1 VRLRHAIAALAC
13 SAAGWL
19 CVASDAAALSPGTDL
34 VVPAAARTSLW
45 VTDLY
50 LLNPGSR
57 QAQVTINWLVR
68 GQANPE
74 PSSFQLELEPEETV
88 VLADVI
94 RDSLGLARAAGAF
107 RIVATEPVV
116 ANCRIFARDGAAT
129 YGQGLEGVP
138 TAAATRAGSSTHAVG
153 MSSGEAH
160 RTNVYA
166 LAGSGGATLELE
178 LLDPSGS
185 GMASAQLSLDS
196 WEPFLESVT
205 ELFDVVGFADATLL
219 VRVSSGSA
227 VVGASRA
234 DNLSSDPTT
243 LASWIPGRHDPLAAG
258 TYFGA
263 IRDQGTA
270 ASSGL
275 SLRINGTGEVEAIE
289 FSYRSELC
297 AVLFTAGQDLS
308 ETPLPL
314 AELGAGYE
322 FSSSYPGGGIMRW
335 SLELDQ
341 QPSQAILTGT
351 LGAVGSSWTG
361 ELAACNGNHE
371 SNTVEVGVWEH

>member
-1 VRLRHAIAALAC
+1 MILRHSIAAQAMN
-13 SAAGWL
+13 AAL
-19 CVASDAAALSPGTDL
+19 CFGVASSAGALSPGTDL
-34 VVPAAARTSLW
+34 VVPAAARTGLW

-50 LLNPGSR
+50 LLNPGTQ
-57 QAQVTINWLVR
+57 QAQVSIQWLVR

-74 PSSFQLELEPEETV
+74 PASFELELAPEQTV

-94 RDSLGLARAAGAF
+94 RDSLGLARGAGAF
-107 RIVATEPVV
+107 RIIATEPVV
-116 ANCRIFARDGAAT
+116 ANCRIFAREGEAT
-129 YGQGLEGVP
+129 YGQGFEGVP
-138 TAAATRAGSSTHAVG
+138 TASATHAGTSTHAVG

-166 LAGSGGATLELE
+166 LAGADGATLELE

-185 GMASAQLSLDS
+185 SMASAQLSLDG
-196 WEPFLESVT
+196 WEPYLKPVT
-205 ELFDVVGFADATLL
+205 ELFEVAGFDDATLF
-219 VRVSSGSA
+219 VRVSSGEA

-258 TYFGA
+258 TYFGV

-270 ASSGL
+270 ATSGI
-275 SLRINGTGEVEAIE
+275 SLRINGTGGVEAIE
-289 FSYRSELC
+289 FSYHSELC
-297 AVLFTAGQDLS
+297 GVLFTAGEDLADA
-308 ETPLPL
+308 PLRL
-314 AELGAGYE
+314 AELGDGWE
-322 FSSSYPGGGIMRW
+322 FLSSYPGGGDMSW
-335 SLELDQ
+335 SLRLEQ
-341 QPSQAILTGT
+341 QPSKPILTGT

-371 SNTVEVGVWEH
+371 SAIVEVGVWEH